1 MLIWLASYP
10 RSGNTLLRIILNH
23 VFGLKTYSLYNDTVG
38 VGADKATTE
47 VVGHA
52 FLPPEWSPDQTQM
65 DKELWLVKT
74 HEVPQDD
81 EKAIYIIRDGREV
94 SVSYLNYLHNYKLQ
108 EDVGLFSVIIG
119 AVNFGSWSDHVL
131 AWNPLERKNTLLL
144 KFEELVANPE
154 VHIPTIAD
162 FVEREPISKSIPTFT
177 DLHAINPTFF
187 RSGRRDSWK
196 SVFNQDHHFLF
207 WLLHRDVMIKYGYN
221 NDMPDIFRRGL
232 SPSEQSFIAVIKAGF
247 TSLRQ
252 QNEQLNRYREQ
263 LKRQDRQLKQQS
275 ERLQRQEERL
285 QQQGERLQRQGER
298 LQRQGERL
306 QRQEERLQ
314 RQDEQL
320 EHLTAENRNLNLQ
333 LSQLRGS
340 WSWKITGPLRKMGR
354 VLLKFKR

>member
-1 MLIWLASYP
+1 MIIWLASYP

-52 FLPPEWSPDQTQM
+52 FLPPEWSPNQAQM
-65 DKELWLVKT
+65 DKELWLIKT
-74 HEVPQDD
+74 HEVPQDG

-108 EDVGLFSVIIG
+108 EDISLFSVIIG

-131 AWNPLERKNTLLL
+131 AWNPMERRKTLLL
-144 KFEELVANPE
+144 NFEELVANPGA
-154 VHIPTIAD
+154 HIPAIAD
-162 FVEREPISKSIPTFT
+162 FIEREPISKSIPTFA

-196 SVFNQDHHFLF
+196 SVFNQDHHLLF
-207 WLLHRDVMIKYGYN
+207 WLLHHDVMIKYGYD
-221 NDMPDIFRRGL
+221 NDMPDVFQRGL
-232 SPSEQSFIAVIKAGF
+232 SPSEQNLMAVVKAGF

-252 QNEQLNRYREQ
+252 QNEQLKRYREQ

-275 ERLQRQEERL
+275 ERLQRQ
-285 QQQGERLQRQGER
+285 GERLQRQGER
-298 LQRQGERL
+298 LQRQD
-306 QRQEERLQ
+306 ERLQ
-314 RQDEQL
+314 RQDERLQRQDERL
-320 EHLTAENRNLNLQ
+320 EHLADENRNLNLQ
-333 LSQLRGS
+333 LSQLRNS
-340 WSWKITGPLRKMGR
+340 WSWKITGPLRKVGR
-354 VLLKFKR
+354 FLTKLMRSVWRK